1 MKFKY
6 INKIKANIY
15 IYSNKKSA
23 NILDGTYK
31 SVYKGKSMNFE
42 NLREYVI
49 NDDVKDID
57 WKASSRCGNLLVKQF
72 VAEKKH
78 NVLLLVDS
86 GIKMKADTNKNVS
99 KKDVSLYTA
108 GTIGYLTVK
117 NGDYVGITYSSNN
130 EIIYKPFKNNLYNL
144 ESYLNE
150 YNKIIENDNNIDIN
164 KMLEYVYKNIHKRM
178 IIFVITDIDGINSIS
193 ERTLKEITNMH
204 DVLCININD
213 NFMCGEEM
221 YDIENKSYIP
231 KLFLKDKKLNE
242 LEKNIRE
249 NLINDNLKKLR
260 KNKVSMTT
268 ISSNTEITN
277 KLIKLLEE
285 HRYAS
290 NS

>member
-231 KLFLKDKKLNE
+231 KLFLKDKKL
-242 LEKNIRE
+242 
-249 NLINDNLKKLR
+249 R

>member
-86 GIKMKADTNKNVS
+86 GIKMKADTNKNIS

-117 NGDYVGITYSSNN
+117 NGDYVGITYSNNN

-231 KLFLKDKKLNE
+231 KLFLKDKKLKE
-242 LEKNIRE
+242 KKKNIRE

>member
-86 GIKMKADTNKNVS
+86 GIKMKADTNKNIS

>member
-86 GIKMKADTNKNVS
+86 GIKMKADTNKNIS

-117 NGDYVGITYSSNN
+117 NGDYVGITYSNNN